1 MRITAQ
7 PKLSNDEVG
16 TRRNTNSQTHTRT
29 RYAVVPGAAKHTHTH
44 KKKKKK
50 KYTKKKK
57 GQEISTQVE
66 EPPSRQSSFFF
77 PLFLTDFFDKI
88 NTEVGE

>member
-16 TRRNTNSQTHTRT
+16 TRRNSIPHATTPT
-29 RYAVVPGAAKHTHTH
+29 RYADVPGATKQQHQN